1 MIDETMNAEEPKSEE
16 GSSATVIIRD
26 DLSAEKLKQ
35 INGDE
40 LLMTVL
46 ASPEFLVNIILFV
59 VDPKLPT
66 ALCSLSTVCKSFC
79 EAMTSNSFWED
90 MVHGSWG
97 SRWDAALNEHYSSG
111 EQLQAGFWKA
121 FYIEA
126 KDRED
131 AEAARM
137 RDAQASMIRT
147 LFDPN
152 VISQVHEVLDALNL
166 NEILDA
172 AGDY

>member
-1 MIDETMNAEEPKSEE
+1 MIDETMNTEEPKSEE
-16 GSSATVIIRD
+16 GSSTTAIVRE
-26 DLSAEKLKQ
+26 DLSAEKLAQ
-35 INGDE
+35 INGDD

-46 ASPEFLVNIILFV
+46 ASPELLVNIVLFV
-59 VDPKLPT
+59 IDPKLPT
-66 ALCSLSTVCKSFC
+66 ALCSLYTVSKSFC

-90 MVHGSWG
+90 MVHGRWG
-97 SRWDAALNEHYSSG
+97 SRWDAALNEHFFSG

-152 VISQVHEVLDALNL
+152 VISQVHEVLENL
-166 NEILDA
+166 DENLWA